1 MSQTRTNDD
10 SINKTRIGF
19 VVAACIALAL
29 LAGYWASAHPP
40 FAPPS
45 LMQQPKPP
53 PEGIPGDIQLYYVLN
68 SIFSTLNATLL
79 VFLLVLYAGIYAKR
93 KVDFTLWLTIFC
105 SVLLLYA
112 LTSNPIIQW
121 AFGFRPSGL
130 GPFAM
135 LPTVFASAALAI
147 LLYLTLRY

>member
-1 MSQTRTNDD
+1 MNQTRANDD
-10 SINKTRIGF
+10 TIRKTRIGL
-19 VVAACIALAL
+19 VVAACIALSL

-40 FAPPS
+40 FPSPS
-45 LMQQPKPP
+45 LMEQPRPP
-53 PEGIPGDIQLYYVLN
+53 PQGIPGDIQLYYVLS
-68 SIFSTLNATLL
+68 SIFSTLNAALL
-79 VFLLVLYAGIYAKR
+79 VFLLVLYAGIYVKR

-105 SVLLLYA
+105 SVLLLDA

-121 AFGFRPSGL
+121 TFGFHPSGL

-135 LPTVFASAALAI
+135 LPTIFTSAALAI